1 MIESKYLE
9 ERRNKMTNTITWQ
22 ERIAIEN
29 ARVAALTDEQKIANA
44 KSHVIGIVDDCYRC
58 INCEIGSWNA
68 WKEMC

>member
-1 MIESKYLE
+1 
-9 ERRNKMTNTITWQ
+9 MTNTITWQ

-44 KSHVIGIVDDCYRC
+44 NSHTIGIVDDCYRC